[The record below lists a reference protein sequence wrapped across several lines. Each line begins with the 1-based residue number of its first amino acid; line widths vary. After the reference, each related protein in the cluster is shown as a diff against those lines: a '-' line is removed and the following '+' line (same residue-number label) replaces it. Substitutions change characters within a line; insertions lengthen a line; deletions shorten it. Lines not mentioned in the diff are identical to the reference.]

1 MPFEELKLEMEIEFR
16 QLKVVAAE
24 VNSLLSDTE
33 GRTATP
39 RETYAASA
47 LLSDFYG
54 GVENILKRF
63 LKSNQIPFPSGENW
77 HITLLAMF
85 GQDSKPTLP
94 LKIGEEHMRS
104 LNEFRK
110 VRHVVRNNYGHQ
122 LIWERISPMLK
133 KVTPVL
139 VSFEAIVYNAL
150 I

>member
-1 MPFEELKLEMEIEFR
+1 MLFEELKVELEIEFR
-16 QLKVVAAE
+16 QLKAVTAE

-33 GRTATP
+33 GRAATP

-54 GVENILKRF
+54 GVENVLKRF
-63 LKSNQIPFPSGENW
+63 LKFYQMPFPTGENW
-77 HITLLAMF
+77 HIALLAMF
-85 GQDSKPTLP
+85 GQDSNPNLP
-94 LKIGEEHMRS
+94 LKIGEEQMRS

-122 LIWERISPMLK
+122 LIWERLSPMLK

-139 VSFEAIVYNAL
+139 KSFESSVENTL
-150 I
+150 V